1 MGIEHAQE
9 KDVCG
14 NYVILV
20 QSSCLK
26 EKRKKLSPG
35 TPFHPRQGGNSCPQ

>member
-26 EKRKKLSPG
+26 EKRKKIVTWDALPSSSG
-35 TPFHPRQGGNSCPQ
+35 R